1 MIKIFLAT
9 HGHLASGFK
18 SSLDI
23 LLGDSSNVTIFDAY
37 VDEHSV
43 QSKLD
48 DFYRNVDEKDQVFL
62 LSDLYGGSVNQ
73 AMFTYLKDRNTTLIT
88 GVNLALI
95 LELAMKLEPL
105 DERAMYQLVENSRKV
120 LLIVKDD
127 QTQFCDDFSKRRE
140 G

>member
-127 QTQFCDDFSKRRE
+127 QTQFCDDFF
-140 G
+140 

>member
-120 LLIVKDD
+120 LLIVKED
-127 QTQFCDDFSKRRE
+127 QTQFCDDFF
-140 G
+140 

>member
-48 DFYRNVDEKDQVFL
+48 DFYRNVDERDQVFL

-73 AMFTYLKDRNTTLIT
+73 AMFTYLRHQNTTLIT

-105 DERAMYQLVENSRKV
+105 DEKAMNQLVENSRKA

-127 QTQFCDDFSKRRE
+127 QTQFCDDDFF
-140 G
+140 

>member
-48 DFYRNVDEKDQVFL
+48 DFYRNVDERDQVFL

-73 AMFTYLKDRNTTLIT
+73 AMFTYLKHQNTTLIT
-88 GVNLALI
+88 GGNLALI

-105 DERAMYQLVENSRKV
+105 DEKAMNQLVENSRKA

-127 QTQFCDDFSKRRE
+127 QTQFCDDDFF
-140 G
+140 